1 MRELIVVLWRAGLR
15 IREALMLAETDL
27 DERRSSVMVRHST
40 STRTS
45 RRRGSGPGTSSP
57 GLEDLGPAVAFEH
70 DCAHRVTA
78 YGLSLRATEWQRS
91 AARCYAATAP
101 TTRLVLVRST
111 SVAGASRT

>member
-70 DCAHRVTA
+70 DCAHRVTVRVEPA
-78 YGLSLRATEWQRS
+78 CDRVAAIGRTLLRRHCTDYGLVPA
-91 AARCYAATAP
+91 
-101 TTRLVLVRST
+101 RST
-111 SVAGASRT
+111 SGAGASRT